1 MRVSQLGRLLIFIG
15 LMMAVVGGVMVA
27 FGRLGV
33 GRLPGDIVFERR
45 NVKVY
50 VPIVTSIVISLVLTL
65 LANVFLRRR

>member
-1 MRVSQLGRLLIFIG
+1 M
-15 LMMAVVGGVMVA
+15 VV

-33 GRLPGDIVFERR
+33 GRLPGDLVFERK

-50 VPIVTSIVISLVLTL
+50 VPIVTSIVISVVLTL

>member
-1 MRVSQLGRLLIFIG
+1 MSQLGRVLIAIG
-15 LMMAVVGGVMVA
+15 LMVAVVAGVMVV

-33 GRLPGDIVFERR
+33 GRLPGDLVFERK

-50 VPIVTSIVISLVLTL
+50 VPIVTSIVISVVLTL

>member
-1 MRVSQLGRLLIFIG
+1 VSQLGRLLIVIG
-15 LMMAVVGGVMVA
+15 LMVVVVGGVMVA

-33 GRLPGDIVFERR
+33 GRLPGDLVFERK

-65 LANVFLRRR
+65 LANVFFRRR